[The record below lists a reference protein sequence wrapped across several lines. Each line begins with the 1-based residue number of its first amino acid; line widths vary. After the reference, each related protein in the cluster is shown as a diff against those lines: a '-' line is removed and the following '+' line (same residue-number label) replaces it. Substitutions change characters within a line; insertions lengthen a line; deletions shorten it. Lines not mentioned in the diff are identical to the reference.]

1 MNMRKWGLLPISF
14 LLFLSAGLIGS
25 ALTVFSGKA
34 RQQDQSGRPEFYA
47 RAVVREKKVQ
57 SAKDALGAPDD
68 RYAEIPPGVQL
79 GLIMEKKFVDS
90 GMVICKGEADYGLEG
105 FFHIQDTQ
113 DERQNYAWIIIH
125 RDPLMPNRFLFFPGS
140 YIWYSDTGVNMIRI
154 TNVGTKTLFVDA
166 VIGYG
171 RNAMTT
177 GAFFGHNRTKTS
189 LIYSRKDR
197 EKMKEAVFQTMLLR
211 REAWQLHNSY
221 FRS

>member
-1 MNMRKWGLLPISF
+1 MNMRKRGLLPVSF
-14 LLFLSAGLIGS
+14 LLFLSASLIGS
-25 ALTVFSGKA
+25 ALIDFSGKA
-34 RQQDQSGRPEFYA
+34 RQQDQSRRPEFYA

-57 SAKDALGAPDD
+57 NAKDALGAPDN

-90 GMVICKGEADYGLEG
+90 GMVVCKGETDYGLEG

-125 RDPLMPNRFLFFPGS
+125 QDPFMPNRFLFFPGS

-171 RNAMTT
+171 KDVLTT
-177 GAFFGHNRTKTS
+177 GALLGHSRTKTS
-189 LIYSRKDR
+189 LIYSHTDK
-197 EKMKEAVFQTMLLR
+197 EKIRVAVGKL
-211 REAWQLHNSY
+211 N
-221 FRS
+221 